1 MFCCGAKP
9 DCPVT
14 LKEPGLPVGEAYSPL
29 FGDSGLPSGP
39 GRFPSSHPTAA
50 STAPPLT
57 FVEPPGACTTTS
69 VTSLASMQPLTLFDF
84 PAHAPV
90 GSFTLR
96 KVRPASVEPNSPE
109 PVATYTRLGWA

>member
-14 LKEPGLPVGEAYSPL
+14 LNDPGLPVGDAYNPL

-57 FVEPPGACTTTS
+57 LVEPPGACTTTS
-69 VTSLASMQPLTLFDF
+69 VTSFASMQPFTRFDF
-84 PAHAPV
+84 PAPPPD
-90 GSFTLR
+90 GSFTFAN
-96 KVRPASVEPNSPE
+96 VP
-109 PVATYTRLGWA
+109 